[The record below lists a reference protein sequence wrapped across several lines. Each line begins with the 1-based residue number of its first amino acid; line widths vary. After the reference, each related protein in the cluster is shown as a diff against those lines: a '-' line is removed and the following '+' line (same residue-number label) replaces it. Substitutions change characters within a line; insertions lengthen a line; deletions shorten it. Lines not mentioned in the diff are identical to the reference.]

1 MAARPLPQPQRLA
14 PSLDPSGWEP
24 FSDMSIDSDPQPL
37 NDGGGYDDDEDDD
50 FAPTF
55 VEDDISVLDQDE
67 EEEELLISE
76 YLPIER
82 YRQFLLLSSVYSV
95 DVGLCDRLR

>member
-1 MAARPLPQPQRLA
+1 MATRPLPQPQW
-14 PSLDPSGWEP
+14 PTPPLDPSGWEP
-24 FSDMSIDSDPQPL
+24 ISDMGIDSDPQPF

-50 FAPTF
+50 LAPDL
-55 VEDDISVLDQDE
+55 VEDDISLLDQDE

-82 YRQFLLLSSVYSV
+82 
-95 DVGLCDRLR
+95 